1 LPIGQGSRDKEVLK
15 LIGQLNFQGPVG
27 ILNHTDLDAMTRLK
41 ENLDG
46 LKAVTK
52 EIQP

>member
-1 LPIGQGSRDKEVLK
+1 MDFK
-15 LIGQLNFQGPVG
+15 GPVG

-46 LKAVTK
+46 LKQLTQELK
-52 EIQP
+52 P